1 MITSNDSHCNTNI
14 VWAVFDLIGIDLFG
28 LFGLFGINQ
37 MIQHTENNS
46 KMENIY
52 HHNFG
57 SHICASDQIQV
68 ESKILHIFKLKK
80 RTIKVL
86 IH

>member
-1 MITSNDSHCNTNI
+1 M
-14 VWAVFDLIGIDLFG
+14 WAVFDLIGIDLFG
-28 LFGLFGINQ
+28 PFGINQ
-37 MIQHTENNS
+37 MKQHTENNS

-57 SHICASDQIQV
+57 SHICAADQIQAD
-68 ESKILHIFKLKK
+68 SKILHILKLKK

-86 IH
+86 IISNE